1 MEKYKAYTQT
11 LSLVTG
17 SISCYMEG
25 AILFVNF
32 VDTVPAND
40 I

>member
-1 MEKYKAYTQT
+1 MKKYKAYTQT
-11 LSLVTG
+11 LSLVIG
-17 SISCYMEG
+17 GISCYMEG

-32 VDTVPAND
+32 VATVPAHD